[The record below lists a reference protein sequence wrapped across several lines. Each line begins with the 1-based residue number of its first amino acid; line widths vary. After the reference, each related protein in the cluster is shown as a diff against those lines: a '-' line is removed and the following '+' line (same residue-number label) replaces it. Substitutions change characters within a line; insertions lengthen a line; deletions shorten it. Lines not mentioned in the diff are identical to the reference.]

1 MLGVVV
7 VVLLGVVCVRDQV
20 TPWVLRSF
28 VRMAKKG
35 CFSLVGT
42 AAVVGLSVT
51 EIPESMNSEI
61 VCRPCLLES
70 PTACT
75 VMMMVRTGN
84 LVGSGRTDGAVNVA
98 VPVAC
103 SFDS

>member
-1 MLGVVV
+1 
-7 VVLLGVVCVRDQV
+7 
-20 TPWVLRSF
+20 
-28 VRMAKKG
+28 MAKKG

-51 EIPESMNSEI
+51 EMPESMKSEI
-61 VCRPCLLES
+61 VCRPCVLES

-75 VMMMVRTGN
+75 VMMIVSTGN

-98 VPVAC
+98 VPVIC
-103 SFDS
+103 SLESLPKEPSVGQTLAAATTGVPEEFVVLVV